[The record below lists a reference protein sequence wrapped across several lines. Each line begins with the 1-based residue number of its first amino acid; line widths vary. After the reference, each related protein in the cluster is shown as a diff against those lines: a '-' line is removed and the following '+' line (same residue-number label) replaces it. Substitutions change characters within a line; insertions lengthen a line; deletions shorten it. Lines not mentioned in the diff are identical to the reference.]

1 MYCFFN
7 EVIFVKEEAPKD
19 KCTRVKLEI
28 DRYKSETPC
37 SFGGDPLNWWRD
49 RVGSYP
55 LLSAVAAKYLMI
67 PATSVPSE
75 RVFSCAGNV
84 VTKKRSALN
93 PDNVNMLIF
102 LDMNYKL

>member
-1 MYCFFN
+1 MDCFFD

-75 RVFSCAGNV
+75 SFLLCRKCSHKK
-84 VTKKRSALN
+84 TKCTEPR
-93 PDNVNMLIF
+93 
-102 LDMNYKL
+102 